1 MKAKQKENTCYAM
14 ETTQG
19 QLKCYINVTLYSILT
34 YIHTR
39 VNMHFKGYVRTPIY
53 LIQEKRNLSHITE
66 KLILIQIYIIT
77 SIVYHFNN
85 KGTGV

>member
-1 MKAKQKENTCYAM
+1 MLHKCHLIFNTH
-14 ETTQG
+14 
-19 QLKCYINVTLYSILT
+19 T

-39 VNMHFKGYVRTPIY
+39 VNMHFKGYIRTPIC

>member
-1 MKAKQKENTCYAM
+1 
-14 ETTQG
+14 
-19 QLKCYINVTLYSILT
+19 
-34 YIHTR
+34 
-39 VNMHFKGYVRTPIY
+39 MHFKGYIRTPIY